1 MGGSW
6 REVLHENC
14 TAQMSR
20 DLSDARLLAF
30 LRELVAIDS
39 TPGREERVVHRIADE
54 MKSLGYQD
62 ARVDEAGNA
71 VGHFGEG
78 SPVIL
83 TDCHV
88 DTIPDHGKG
97 LWHHQPFGAE
107 MDGDRLYGLGVSDM
121 KASAAA
127 VIYGVAR
134 LFASG
139 HSPRGTVHVVS
150 SIAEESMEGAALAS
164 TFDRLKP
171 DIAVIGEPTDLRL
184 AFGQRGRAKI
194 EVDVTG
200 SASHAGHPEVGVNAV
215 EFMAQFVE
223 SVAAIKHPVH
233 PMLGPRT
240 ATCIDIHSEPYP
252 SVSQVPASCRAR
264 FDCRFGPDETK
275 ETLMA
280 MLAEHKIAW
289 SGARRKPKLDVH
301 MYIAEFDVF
310 TGQKYSVLEY
320 APAWLTPVDSDVVR
334 ACLAGLRAAGLPAET
349 CTYGFCTNG
358 SLTAGL
364 RGVTTVGY
372 GIAREEVA
380 HTVDE
385 FIDVD
390 KLYKGTEGYAVVIAS
405 LLAS

>member
-1 MGGSW
+1 
-6 REVLHENC
+6 
-14 TAQMSR
+14 MSR
-20 DLSDARLLAF
+20 DLSDARLLTF
-30 LRELVAIDS
+30 LRELVTIES
-39 TPGREERVVHRIADE
+39 TPGREERVVHRIAEE
-54 MKSLGYQD
+54 MKSLGYQG
-62 ARVDEAGNA
+62 ARVDGDGNA
-71 VGHFGEG
+71 VGHFGQG

-97 LWHHQPFGAE
+97 LWRHEPFAAE
-107 MDGDRLYGLGVSDM
+107 LDGDRLYGLGVSDM

-134 LFASG
+134 LFASS
-139 HSPRGTVHVVS
+139 HVPSGTVHVVS
-150 SIAEESMEGAALAS
+150 SIAEESMEGAALAG
-164 TFDRLKP
+164 TFDRCKP
-171 DIAVIGEPTDLRL
+171 DIALIGEPTDLRL
-184 AFGQRGRAKI
+184 VFGQRGRAKI
-194 EVDVTG
+194 EVDVIG

-215 EFMAQFVE
+215 ELMAQFID
-223 SVAAIKHPVH
+223 SVAAIKHPIH
-233 PMLGPRT
+233 PILGPRT

-280 MLAEHKIAW
+280 MLAEHRSAW
-289 SGARRKPKLDVH
+289 SGKRRQPELDVH
-301 MYIAEFDVF
+301 MYIAEFGTF
-310 TGQKYSVLEY
+310 NGRRFSVPEY
-320 APAWLTPVDSDVVR
+320 APAWLTPLDSIVVR
-334 ACLAGLRAAGLPAET
+334 SCIAGLRAAGLPAET
-349 CTYGFCTNG
+349 STYGFCTNG

-372 GIAREEVA
+372 GIGREEVA

-385 FIDVD
+385 FIEVE
-390 KLYKGTEGYAVVIAS
+390 KLYKGTVGYAAVVAS

>member
-1 MGGSW
+1 
-6 REVLHENC
+6 
-14 TAQMSR
+14 MSR

-30 LRELVAIDS
+30 LREIVAIDS
-39 TPGREERVVHRIADE
+39 TPGREERAVHRIADE
-54 MKSLGYQD
+54 MKSLGYEG
-62 ARVDEAGNA
+62 ARVDDAGNA
-71 VGHFGEG
+71 VGHFGQG

-97 LWHHQPFGAE
+97 LWRHEPFAAE
-107 MDGDRLYGLGVSDM
+107 IDGDRMYGLGVSDM

-139 HSPRGTVHVVS
+139 QAPRGTVYVVS
-150 SIAEESMEGAALAS
+150 SIGEESMEGAALAD
-164 TFDRLKP
+164 TFDRCKP
-171 DIAVIGEPTDLRL
+171 DIALIGEPTDLRL
-184 AFGQRGRAKI
+184 AIGQRGRAKI
-194 EVDVTG
+194 EVDVVG

-215 EFMAQFVE
+215 ELMAQFIT

-233 PMLGPRT
+233 PILGPRT

-280 MLAEHKIAW
+280 MLAEHRSAW
-289 SGARRKPKLDVH
+289 SEARRQPELDVH
-301 MYIAEFDVF
+301 MYMAEFETF
-310 TGQKYSVLEY
+310 TGRRYSVAEY
-320 APAWLTPVDSDVVR
+320 APAWLTAPDSRVVQS
-334 ACLAGLRAAGLPAET
+334 CISGLRKAGLPAET
-349 CTYGFCTNG
+349 STYGFCTNG

-385 FIDVD
+385 YIDID
-390 KLYKGTEGYAVVIAS
+390 KLYKGTEGYAVVVAS